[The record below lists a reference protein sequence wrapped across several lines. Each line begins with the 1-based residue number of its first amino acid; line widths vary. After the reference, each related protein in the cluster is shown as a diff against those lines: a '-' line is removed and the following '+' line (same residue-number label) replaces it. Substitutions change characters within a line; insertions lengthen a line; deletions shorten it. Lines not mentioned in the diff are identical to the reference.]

1 MMSPNAP
8 NRGSLPALVMRTGLI
23 APGVK
28 PSQARA
34 DLDLEHVMDVTD
46 PSEYLPGALSPRPTM
61 EPLLPAAPSPTTTA
75 VAATTTA
82 IPPTP
87 LPNAPLAEMPLH
99 PSEQHHWHRQHRGSN
114 PLVNEIRRLH
124 PTANIAGA
132 EPELGEYAGRPLAKF
147 AIALQPPPEGA
158 RYAASAIRRTA
169 QILRQTGLATLPPEL
184 VGGPVA
190 ALLRGGAIE
199 LHFQNGVVIRA
210 TP

>member
-1 MMSPNAP
+1 MMSPNGP

-34 DLDLEHVMDVTD
+34 DLDLEHVMDVTNPAD
-46 PSEYLPGALSPRPTM
+46 Y
-61 EPLLPAAPSPTTTA
+61 LPAALSVRPTFSTIPAAQSPTTTA
-75 VAATTTA
+75 VAQTTTA

-87 LPNAPLAEMPLH
+87 LPTAPSTDMPLH
-99 PSEQHHWHRQHRGSN
+99 PSEQHHWHRQHRGGN
-114 PLVNEIRRLH
+114 PLVNEIRKLH

-132 EPELGEYAGRPLAKF
+132 EPELGEWGGRPLAKF
-147 AIALQPPPEGA
+147 SIAMTSPPEGA
-158 RYAASAIRRTA
+158 RQAASAIRRTA
-169 QILRQTGLATLPPEL
+169 QILQQSGLAALPPEL